1 MAQKAKERGREEQQA
16 EALPVHHHPFRSL
29 ATGTRLG
36 QLLDE
41 FFGPSLFG
49 PSLFSSFAG
58 AGARIP
64 AVDVEEDDDCYYVCI
79 EVPGVQREDLDV
91 EIDRDMVTVRGER
104 RRVSE
109 GTKPRWTE
117 RTYGRFVRSFSIPS
131 DVDPDQV
138 RAEFRDGLLT
148 LTLPKR
154 EHARPRR
161 IEIGGGDGAA
171 RGRERV
177 AQEGAEQHATG

>member
-1 MAQKAKERGREEQQA
+1 MAQKAQERSREQEQGQ
-16 EALPVHHHPFRSL
+16 ALPVHHQPFRSL

-58 AGARIP
+58 GARIP
-64 AVDVEEDDDCYYVCI
+64 AVDVEEDDDAYYVCI

-131 DVDPDQV
+131 DADPDQV

-161 IEIGGGDGAA
+161 IEISSGDGAA
-171 RGRERV
+171 RGRG